1 MAFRRWMIQ
10 YPYRQDGLLK
20 VYYIFIGTQS
30 VGWPP
35 VTHITRKIVMS
46 KELVWTPDLDTGIGV
61 IDKQH
66 RRIVD
71 YINQL
76 HDARTSGHKHEDIG
90 LVLDEL
96 VDYTLS
102 HFAFEESMQEE
113 AKYPFLKAHKKV
125 HDLFVKR
132 VGEYQERFK
141 LGEDVSE
148 ELNNLLVTWLFNH
161 IKRDDADYVASVKAN
176 LEEHGFTEK
185 KKGFF
190 NRLFG

>member
-1 MAFRRWMIQ
+1 M
-10 YPYRQDGLLK
+10 G
-20 VYYIFIGTQS
+20 
-30 VGWPP
+30 
-35 VTHITRKIVMS
+35 

-76 HDARTSGHKHEDIG
+76 HDARTSGHKREDLG

-113 AKYPFLKAHKKV
+113 ANYPFFKAHKKV
-125 HDLFVKR
+125 HELFVKR
-132 VGEYQERFK
+132 VGYFQEEFK
-141 LGEDVSE
+141 LGKDVSE
-148 ELNNLLVTWLFNH
+148 ELNNLLVTWLLNH

-176 LEEHGFTEK
+176 LEEHGFAEK